1 MKMSWKVPAVAG
13 IMMVVLNVILFAV
26 PFNKTITFWI
36 SDGAF
41 MIAVAAQ
48 VPIYGIAFKNN
59 STLTSKVYGW
69 PIMSVGLRF
78 LMLITGCAVVLM
90 LLSGSIKNFPVWIS
104 VVVYVGLYGAAAIG
118 LIAAESTR
126 NFTASGDMKL
136 EEQTTFMRKL
146 YAEINTLKST
156 ASDRELVGIVTKLA
170 ELIRFSDPVS
180 CSEVFEQEGTLY
192 ETFSELKESVKAK
205 DIEKV
210 KTLDKKFK
218 EQLEERNSMC
228 KYAKRGH

>member
-13 IMMVVLNVILFAV
+13 VIMFIVNILYFAV

-36 SDGAF
+36 SDV
-41 MIAVAAQ
+41 AVVLAIISQ
-48 VPIYGIAFKNN
+48 VLVYCIAFKNN
-59 STLTSKVYGW
+59 ATLTSKVYGW
-69 PIMSVGLRF
+69 PIMNVGIRF
-78 LMLITGCAVVLM
+78 LTIIISCAIILI
-90 LLSGSIKNFPVWIS
+90 LLSANIKGFPAWIS
-104 VVVYVGLYGAAAIG
+104 VIIYAVLYGVAAIG
-118 LIAAESTR
+118 LIASESSR
-126 NFTASGDMKL
+126 NFVITGDMKL

-146 YAEINTLKST
+146 YAEINALKST
-156 ASDRELVGIVTKLA
+156 TSDRELVGIVTKLA

-180 CSEVFEQEGTLY
+180 CAEVFEQEGSLY

-210 KTLDKKFK
+210 KMLDKKFK